1 MKFDIVYTWVDGS
14 SMEYIKKWNSYAK
27 IKKDTNPERYR
38 DTFQLLKYSIRSI
51 EKYFNSFNK
60 LYIITA
66 SPQVP
71 EWCDLNNDR
80 IQLVHHDEF
89 IPEQYLPTFNSNVI
103 ESFLHRIPGLA
114 DDFVYMNDDFLFGED
129 TSIERF
135 YNDGKYTIF
144 NTFFGEN
151 LRWRV
156 YDGYRDLIGLGIIEH
171 TPILINKEF
180 WGNAFNLFPDE
191 AEATRRC
198 KFRDDRNF
206 FPYKLYRY
214 YMLKYQ
220 RELSRP
226 IPITELIKISK
237 FHKLTNNLKKQKNF
251 FSKMEQGGIEFYCLN
266 DDMGE
271 SPNKAVVEL
280 VKEFLNYK
288 YPNPSFFELKKDSE

>member
-14 SMEYIKKWNSYAK
+14 NLDYLKKWNSYAT
-27 IKKDTNPERYR
+27 IKKDLNPERYR

-60 LYIITA
+60 LYILTA

-71 EWCDLNNDR
+71 EWCDLNDDR

-103 ESFLHRIPGLA
+103 ESFLHRVPGLA
-114 DDFVYMNDDFLFGED
+114 DNFVYMNDDFLFGDD
-129 TSIERF
+129 TSIDRF
-135 YNDGKYTIF
+135 YKNGKYTIF

-156 YDGYRDLIGLGIIEH
+156 YDGYHDLVGLGIIEH
-171 TPILINKEF
+171 TPILINKKF
-180 WGNAFNLFPDE
+180 WGNAFDLFPDE
-191 AEATRRC
+191 TEATRGSR
-198 KFRDDRNF
+198 FRDDRNF

-220 RELSRP
+220 KELSKP
-226 IPITELIKISK
+226 IPITELIKITK
-237 FHKLTNNLKKQKNF
+237 FHKLTNNLKKQQKA
-251 FSKMEQGGIEFYCLN
+251 FSKLREKGIEFYCLN
-266 DDMGE
+266 DDMRE
-271 SPNKAVVEL
+271 SPNPDVVRL
-280 VKEFLNYK
+280 VQTFLEEK
-288 YPNPSFFELKKDSE
+288 YPNSSSFEY